1 MPPII
6 DESVERIVR
15 QGRGPIFIDCREA
28 SDDDVEVI
36 RWGPQNEGNWALLDD
51 MDARGIDL
59 QRDLLEFEVY
69 QPKGGSGKAGIAINT
84 RCETGVPGLY
94 AAGEIHTCAIASQ
107 AR

>member
-1 MPPII
+1 MEFTTFQTGPR
-6 DESVERIVR
+6 SFQRC
-15 QGRGPIFIDCREA
+15 GRGTFVPGQVVDGR
-28 SDDDVEVI
+28 
-36 RWGPQNEGNWALLDD
+36 GQLQNEGNWALLDY

-59 QRDLLEFEVY
+59 QRDPLEFEVY
-69 QPKGGSGKAGIAINT
+69 QPRGGSVKAGIVINT